1 MLEAVPAERL
11 RLGTTCIGA
20 TEDGHALFEGADSVV
35 ADIVVGA
42 DGIRSTVRRSL
53 FGDERLRYGGHRAW
67 RAGTRFDDERVRD
80 PFVESGASAAASV
93 SACRT
98 GPRVLVLL
106 RGSASAREPR
116 KRSRMPRCWRRA
128 SREAAAPRTPFA
140 PTSVVAC
147 GVRVP

>member
-1 MLEAVPAERL
+1 MLEAAPAERL

-80 PFVESGASAAASV
+80 PFVEVWGV
-93 SACRT
+93 GGGFGFGLPDRTACT
-98 GPRVLVLL
+98 GT
-106 RGSASAREPR
+106 
-116 KRSRMPRCWRRA
+116 A
-128 SREAAAPRTPFA
+128 SRQCPKAPLRPRGHETSSCAATAAGSIPFR
-140 PTSVVAC
+140 
-147 GVRVP
+147 G